1 MTDRSPVIL
10 QVLPALGTGG
20 LERGAVEIAS
30 AITQGGGTALVASR
44 PGRLLVQL
52 RHAGGRH
59 IALDLKKKSPFAV
72 LRRARDL
79 QAIIRREGVD
89 LVHARSRIPAWAAWI
104 ACRRENIPLVT
115 TWHGVHEAT
124 WWGKKLYN
132 SVLARGVRVIAI
144 SEFIANRLRS
154 EYGVPES
161 RLRVIPRGADPQ
173 EFEAGVISGERVQK
187 LAEAWRAPAEAKIIL
202 MPARLTA
209 WKGQGVLLEA
219 LGLLRSKMGTGWI
232 CVLAGPEN
240 DRKFSRRL
248 QQRVQEL
255 GLEDHVRFIG
265 TCTDMPA
272 ACELAS
278 VVVAPSLR
286 PEPFGRTLVEAQMM
300 GCPVIGTAQGAM
312 METILPG
319 ETGLVVPP
327 DDADALA
334 DALKSVLETDEEAL
348 DWLSEKARTHAV
360 AHYTTS
366 LMQSRTL
373 GVYDELLGTRL
384 RTTFEEQTHDR

>member
-20 LERGAVEIAS
+20 LERGAVEVAA

-52 RHAGGRH
+52 CHAGGRH

-72 LRRARDL
+72 LCRARDL
-79 QAIIRREGVD
+79 QAIIRSEGVD

-144 SEFIANRLRS
+144 SEFIASRLRS

-173 EFEAGVISGERVQK
+173 EFEPGVISGERVQK
-187 LAEAWRAPAEAKIIL
+187 FAEAWGVLHGEDVIL
-202 MPARLTA
+202 MPARLTE
-209 WKGQGVLLEA
+209 WKGQGVLIEA
-219 LGLLRSKMGTGWI
+219 LALLRDRADMGWI
-232 CVLAGPEN
+232 CVLAGPEG

-248 QQRVQEL
+248 QQRVREL
-255 GLEDHVRFIG
+255 GLEDRVRFAG
-265 TCTDMPA
+265 TCTDIPA
-272 ACELAS
+272 ACDLAT

-286 PEPFGRTLVEAQMM
+286 PEPFGRTVVEAQMM
-300 GCPVIGTAQGAM
+300 GRPVIGTAQGAM

-327 DDADALA
+327 GDAEALA
-334 DALKSVLETDEEAL
+334 EALKTILL
-348 DWLSEKARTHAV
+348 MDWDTQDRMMDKARTHAV
-360 AHYTTS
+360 AHYTTA

>member
-20 LERGAVEIAS
+20 LERGAVEIAA

-59 IALDLKKKSPFAV
+59 IELDLKTKSPVAV
-72 LRRARDL
+72 LRRALDL
-79 QAIIRREGVD
+79 QTLIRNEGVD

-115 TWHGVHEAT
+115 TWHGVHEAK
-124 WWGKKLYN
+124 WRGKKLYN
-132 SVLARGVRVIAI
+132 SVLARGARVIAI
-144 SEFIANRLRS
+144 SEFIGRRLRS
-154 EYGVPES
+154 EYAVPES
-161 RLRVIPRGADPQ
+161 RLRVIPRGADLR
-173 EFEAGVISGERVQK
+173 EFTPGAISGERVQK
-187 LAEAWRAPAEAKIIL
+187 LADAWRVPADAKIIL

-219 LGLLRSKMGTGWI
+219 LGLLRSKMDTGWI

-255 GLEDHVRFIG
+255 GLEDHVRFAG
-265 TCTDMPA
+265 TCADMPA

-312 METILPG
+312 RETILPG

-327 DDADALA
+327 DDAEALA
-334 DALKSVLETDEEAL
+334 GALKSVLETGEDAL
-348 DWLSEKARTHAV
+348 DWLAEKARVHVIAN
-360 AHYTTS
+360 YTTT
-366 LMQSRTL
+366 LMQARTL

-384 RTTFEEQTHDR
+384 RTTFEEHSHDQ

>member
-20 LERGAVEIAS
+20 LERGAVEIAA

-59 IALDLKKKSPFAV
+59 IELDLKTKSPVAV

-79 QAIIRREGVD
+79 QTLIRNEGVD

-115 TWHGVHEAT
+115 TWHGVHEAK
-124 WWGKKLYN
+124 WRGKKLYN
-132 SVLARGVRVIAI
+132 SVLARGARVIAI
-144 SEFIANRLRS
+144 SEFIGRRLRS
-154 EYGVPES
+154 EYAVPES
-161 RLRVIPRGADPQ
+161 RLRVIPRGADLR
-173 EFEAGVISGERVQK
+173 EFTPGAISGERVQK
-187 LAEAWRAPAEAKIIL
+187 LADAWRVPADAKIIL

-219 LGLLRSKMGTGWI
+219 LGLLRSKMDTGWI

-255 GLEDHVRFIG
+255 GLEDYVRFAG
-265 TCTDMPA
+265 TCADMPA

-312 METILPG
+312 RETILPG

-327 DDADALA
+327 DDAEALA
-334 DALKSVLETDEEAL
+334 GALKSVLETGEDAL
-348 DWLSEKARTHAV
+348 DWLAEKARVHVIAN
-360 AHYTTS
+360 YTTT
-366 LMQSRTL
+366 LMQARTL

-384 RTTFEEQTHDR
+384 RTTFEEHSHDQ

>member
-20 LERGAVEIAS
+20 LERGAVEIVA

-59 IALDLKKKSPFAV
+59 IELDLKTKSPFSV

-115 TWHGVHEAT
+115 TWHGVHEAK
-124 WWGKKLYN
+124 WQGKKLYN
-132 SVLARGVRVIAI
+132 SVLARGARVIAI
-144 SEFIANRLRS
+144 SEFIARRLRS
-154 EYGVPES
+154 EYAVPES
-161 RLRVIPRGADPQ
+161 RLRVIPRGADLR
-173 EFEAGVISGERVQK
+173 EFTPGAISGERVQK
-187 LAEAWRAPAEAKIIL
+187 LADAWRVPVEAKIIL

-248 QQRVQEL
+248 QQRVREL
-255 GLEDHVRFIG
+255 GLEDHVRFAG

-327 DDADALA
+327 DDAGALA
-334 DALKSVLETDEEAL
+334 DALKSVLETGEDAL
-348 DWLSEKARTHAV
+348 DWLAEKARAHAI
-360 AHYTTS
+360 ANYTTT
-366 LMQSRTL
+366 LMQARTL

-384 RTTFEEQTHDR
+384 RTTFEEHSYDQ

>member
-30 AITQGGGTALVASR
+30 AITHGGGTALVASR

-79 QAIIRREGVD
+79 QAIIQHEGVD

-115 TWHGVHEAT
+115 TWHGVHKAT
-124 WWGKKLYN
+124 WWGKKFYN
-132 SVLARGVRVIAI
+132 SVLARGARVIAI
-144 SEFIANRLRS
+144 SEFIASRLRS

-173 EFEAGVISGERVQK
+173 EFEPGVISGERVQK
-187 LAEAWRAPAEAKIIL
+187 LAEAWGVLHGEDVIL

-209 WKGQGVLLEA
+209 WKGQGILIEA
-219 LGLLRSKMGTGWI
+219 LALLRDRADTGWI
-232 CVLAGPEN
+232 CVLAGPEG
-240 DRKFSRRL
+240 DRKFSRQL
-248 QQRVQEL
+248 QRRVREL
-255 GLEDHVRFIG
+255 GLEKRVRFAG

-272 ACELAS
+272 ACDLAR

-300 GCPVIGTAQGAM
+300 GRPVIGTAQGAM

-319 ETGLVVPP
+319 ETGLIVPP
-327 DDADALA
+327 GDAEALA

-348 DWLSEKARTHAV
+348 DWLAEKARAHAI

-366 LMQSRTL
+366 LMQARTL

-384 RTTFEEQTHDR
+384 RTTFEEQNHDR

>member
-20 LERGAVEIAS
+20 LERGAVEIAA

-59 IALDLKKKSPFAV
+59 IDLDLKTKSPFAV

-79 QAIIRREGVD
+79 QKIIRSEGVD

-132 SVLARGVRVIAI
+132 SVLARSTRVIAI

-173 EFEAGVISGERVQK
+173 EFEPGVISGERVQK
-187 LAEAWRAPAEAKIIL
+187 LAEAWGVLHGEDVIL

-209 WKGQGVLLEA
+209 WKGQGVLIEA
-219 LGLLRSKMGTGWI
+219 LALLRDRADTGWI
-232 CVLAGPEN
+232 CVLAGPEG
-240 DRKFSRRL
+240 DQKFSRRL
-248 QQRVQEL
+248 QQRVRGL
-255 GLEDHVRFIG
+255 GLEDRVRFAG

-272 ACELAS
+272 ACDLAW

-300 GCPVIGTAQGAM
+300 GRPVIGTAQGAM

-319 ETGLVVPP
+319 ETGFVVPP
-327 DDADALA
+327 GDAEALA
-334 DALKSVLETDEEAL
+334 EALKTILLMDWETQDRMM
-348 DWLSEKARTHAV
+348 DNARAHAI
-360 AHYTTS
+360 ANYTTA
-366 LMQSRTL
+366 LMQARTL

-384 RTTFEEQTHDR
+384 RTTFEEHSHDQ

>member
-1 MTDRSPVIL
+1 MTDRPPVIL

-20 LERGAVEIAS
+20 LERGAVEIAA

-52 RHAGGRH
+52 RHAGARH
-59 IALDLKKKSPFAV
+59 IDLDLKKKSPFAV
-72 LRRARDL
+72 LRRAKDL
-79 QAIIRREGVD
+79 QALIRSEGVD

-115 TWHGVHEAT
+115 TWHGVHEAK
-124 WWGKKLYN
+124 WRGKKLYN
-132 SVLARGVRVIAI
+132 SVLARGARVIAI
-144 SEFIANRLRS
+144 SEFIAGRLRS

-161 RLRVIPRGADPQ
+161 RLRVIPRGADVR
-173 EFEAGVISGERVQK
+173 EFTPGSVSGERVQK
-187 LAEAWRAPAEAKIIL
+187 LAEVWGGSGEERIIL

-209 WKGQGVLLEA
+209 WKGQGVLIEA
-219 LGLLRSKMGTGWI
+219 LARLRSRSDAHWL
-232 CVLAGPEN
+232 CVMAGPES

-248 QQRVQEL
+248 QQRVHEL
-255 GLEDHVRFIG
+255 GLEDHVRFTG

-278 VVVAPSLR
+278 VIVAPSLR

-300 GCPVIGTAQGAM
+300 GRPVIGTAQGAM

-327 DDADALA
+327 DDPDALA
-334 DALKSVLETDEEAL
+334 DALNSVLETDEGAL
-348 DWLSEKARTHAV
+348 GWLAEKARAHAI
-360 AHYTTS
+360 AHYTTT
-366 LMQSRTL
+366 LMQARTL

-384 RTTFEEQTHDR
+384 RTTFEEHSHDQ

>member
-1 MTDRSPVIL
+1 
-10 QVLPALGTGG
+10 
-20 LERGAVEIAS
+20 
-30 AITQGGGTALVASR
+30 
-44 PGRLLVQL
+44 
-52 RHAGGRH
+52 
-59 IALDLKKKSPFAV
+59 
-72 LRRARDL
+72 
-79 QAIIRREGVD
+79 
-89 LVHARSRIPAWAAWI
+89 
-104 ACRRENIPLVT
+104 
-115 TWHGVHEAT
+115 
-124 WWGKKLYN
+124 
-132 SVLARGVRVIAI
+132 
-144 SEFIANRLRS
+144 
-154 EYGVPES
+154 
-161 RLRVIPRGADPQ
+161 
-173 EFEAGVISGERVQK
+173 
-187 LAEAWRAPAEAKIIL
+187 

>member
-20 LERGAVEIAS
+20 LERGAVEIAA

-52 RHAGGRH
+52 RHAGGRY
-59 IALDLKKKSPFAV
+59 IELDLKAKSPVAV

-79 QAIIRREGVD
+79 QTLIRNEGVD

-115 TWHGVHEAT
+115 TWHGVHEAK
-124 WWGKKLYN
+124 WRGKKLYN
-132 SVLARGVRVIAI
+132 SVLARGARVIAI
-144 SEFIANRLRS
+144 SEFIGRRLRS
-154 EYGVPES
+154 EYAVPES
-161 RLRVIPRGADPQ
+161 RLRVIPRGADLR
-173 EFEAGVISGERVQK
+173 EFTPGAISGERVQK
-187 LAEAWRAPAEAKIIL
+187 LADAWRVPADAKIIL

-219 LGLLRSKMGTGWI
+219 LGLLRSKMDTGWI

-255 GLEDHVRFIG
+255 GLEDHVRFAG
-265 TCTDMPA
+265 TCADMPA

-312 METILPG
+312 RETILPG

-327 DDADALA
+327 DDAEALA
-334 DALKSVLETDEEAL
+334 GALKSVLEIGEDAL
-348 DWLSEKARTHAV
+348 DWLAEKARVHVIAN
-360 AHYTTS
+360 YTTT
-366 LMQSRTL
+366 LMQARTL

-384 RTTFEEQTHDR
+384 RTTFEEHSHDQ